1 MRIAIHGR
9 DAHQKSTQFI
19 ESVIE
24 YLTKQ
29 GVEVTMSD
37 KFLQTFHSPRV
48 RSLKIK
54 SFGHDVNLSRVDFFL
69 SIGGD
74 GTLLESV
81 TYVGKSGV
89 PILGINTGRLGFLA
103 TISREGVRSAIDNLL
118 EGNFNTDERTLLHLT
133 SDPKLFEGIP
143 FALND
148 LTIMKKDSSSM
159 ITVHVFVDG
168 ELLNSYW
175 ADGVIVATPTGS
187 TGYSLSC
194 GGPLIYPHSES
205 LVITP
210 VSPHNLAARPIVI
223 SDIRKFRDQLS
234 DRRQKQEVSCL
245 ARFEIRVSKRQREAH
260 RAKGKVQDQ
269 AGIASGLYVLQN
281 TKAEVELGIRY
292 QELVDHLYLSPAMR

>member
-37 KFLQTFHSPRV
+37 KFLQTFHSPQV

-54 SFGHDVNLSRVDFFL
+54 SFGHDVNLSKVNFFL

-223 SDIRKFRDQLS
+223 SENSEISFQIEGRSKKFLVSLDSRYESVSANVKLTVRKEKFKIKLVLLPGYTYFKTLRQKLNWGLDIR
-234 DRRQKQEVSCL
+234 
-245 ARFEIRVSKRQREAH
+245 
-260 RAKGKVQDQ
+260 
-269 AGIASGLYVLQN
+269 N
-281 TKAEVELGIRY
+281 
-292 QELVDHLYLSPAMR
+292 